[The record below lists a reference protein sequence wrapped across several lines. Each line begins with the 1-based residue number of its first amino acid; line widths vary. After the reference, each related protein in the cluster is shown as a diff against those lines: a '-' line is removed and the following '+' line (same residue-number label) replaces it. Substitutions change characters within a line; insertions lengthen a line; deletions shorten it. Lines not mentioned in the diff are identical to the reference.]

1 MKFKIWA
8 SSTSIYSLEIEAD
21 SEDEAFQIAKNADGA
36 DFEPVPYSGDWQIDD
51 IEQIEGAKNAND

>member
-8 SSTSIYSLEIEAD
+8 SSTSIYSLEIEAE
-21 SEDEAFQIAKNADGA
+21 SEDEAYKIAKNADGG

-51 IEQIEGAKNAND
+51 IEQIEG